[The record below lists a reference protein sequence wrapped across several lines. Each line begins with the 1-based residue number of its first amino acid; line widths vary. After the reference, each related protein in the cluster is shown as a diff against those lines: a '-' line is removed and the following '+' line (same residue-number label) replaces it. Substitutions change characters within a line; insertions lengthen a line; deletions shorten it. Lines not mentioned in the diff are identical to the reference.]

1 MRAVLTTATRL
12 RLALA
17 AIVVFV
23 NAVQGDGVTVLPW
36 VLLVVVGD
44 LVAGYLL
51 AHEDV
56 LLPHRSRAAAAAVT
70 LGGGV
75 AAGLSVLAGPGALP
89 LFAVP
94 LFRAGELA
102 ARRQVA
108 LTVLA
113 VTVGAAWASF
123 LNPSLQLALPQL
135 LLWGGLAAGLGIL
148 AAWEER
154 INPRSE
160 REDAVTGEAAMLLAR
175 LSELS
180 SSLEGGLDPA
190 LLAER
195 VLDALPADAS
205 RRSAVLVGPPGGHA
219 VPLTLRGAVRVPWA
233 QPTSD
238 PAGIIG
244 SAWCDGRVSYGFAGG
259 RALVAAPLKDTQG
272 QQVGLLITDR
282 LAEVGP
288 DQDEVTAIVDAGQR
302 HSASLAVALAYVA
315 LREQAGLEER
325 RELARTMHDGIAQEV
340 AALGFQLD
348 MIRYAAQQ
356 AGDSTAGELA
366 DLRQEVAR
374 ILGDVRANIT
384 DLRVGIRPE
393 HGLGAAVSTRLQ
405 QFGTQ
410 TGAEVRVSLK
420 ESGFRLPAA
429 TEVRLYRVLLDVLS
443 DAQRHDA
450 ALVEVELSVAAP
462 HFALTVTHDG
472 STSLKQA
479 RLAERLE
486 GEAATLTVTNDAVDG
501 TVVTCTL
508 QPDDDRAVP
517 PGDSP
522 SPSPSRSRRD
532 GAPVLAVAS

>member
-1 MRAVLTTATRL
+1 MFTTATRL

-23 NAVQGDGVTVLPW
+23 NAIQGGGARVLPW
-36 VLLVVVGD
+36 VLVVLTGD

-51 AHEDV
+51 AHQDV
-56 LLPHRSRAAAAAVT
+56 LLPQRSRAAAVAVT
-70 LGGGV
+70 LAAGV
-75 AAGLSVLAGPGALP
+75 GAGLSVLAGPGALP
-89 LFAVP
+89 LLLVP
-94 LFRAGELA
+94 LFRAGELPG
-102 ARRQVA
+102 RRYVA
-108 LTVLA
+108 FTVLA
-113 VTVGAAWASF
+113 VIVGATWATV
-123 LNPSLQLALPQL
+123 LDPSLPLTIPQL
-135 LLWGGLAAGLGIL
+135 LLGGGLAVALGLL
-148 AAWEER
+148 SAWQER
-154 INPRSE
+154 SNPRVE
-160 REDAVTGEAAMLLAR
+160 PEDAVTGEAALLLAR

-205 RRSAVLVGPPGGHA
+205 RRSAVLVGRPAGHA
-219 VPLTLRGAVRVPWA
+219 VALTLRGAVRVPWA

-244 SAWCDGRVSYGFAGG
+244 SAWCNGRVSSGFAGG
-259 RALVAAPLKDTQG
+259 RALVAAPLMDTQS

-288 DQDEVTAIVDAGQR
+288 DQDEVTTIVDAGAR

-348 MIRYAAQQ
+348 LIRYAAQQ
-356 AGDSTAGELA
+356 AGDSTAGDLA
-366 DLRQEVAR
+366 QLRQEVAR

-405 QFGTQ
+405 QFGTA
-410 TGAEVRVSLK
+410 TGAQVRVSLK

-443 DAQRHDA
+443 DAQRHHA
-450 ALVEVELSVAAP
+450 TLVEVELSVAAP

-472 STSLKQA
+472 ATSLKQT

-486 GEAATLTVTNDAVDG
+486 GEAATLTVSNDPVEG
-501 TVVTCTL
+501 TVVTCHL
-508 QPDDDRAVP
+508 QPDDDHAGTF
-517 PGDSP
+517 GDGATKP
-522 SPSPSRSRRD
+522 FPSRARRD
-532 GAPVLAVAS
+532 GAPILAVAS

>member
-1 MRAVLTTATRL
+1 MRAVLSTATRL
-12 RLALA
+12 RVGLA
-17 AIVVFV
+17 AVVVFV
-23 NAVQGDGVTVLPW
+23 STVQGLGAVVLPW
-36 VLLVVVGD
+36 ALLVVACD

-56 LLPHRSRAAAAAVT
+56 LLPHRTRGAAAAVT
-70 LGGGV
+70 LCGGA

-94 LFRAGELA
+94 LFRAGERG
-102 ARRQVA
+102 RRRLVVFTVVA
-108 LTVLA
+108 V
-113 VTVGAAWASF
+113 VMGAGVAS
-123 LNPSLQLALPQL
+123 LVRPQL
-135 LLWGGLAAGLGIL
+135 GTTAPQMLLWIGLAAALGVL
-148 AAWEER
+148 ASWEER
-154 INPRSE
+154 ISARP
-160 REDAVTGEAAMLLAR
+160 DDDPITGEAALLLSR
-175 LSELS
+175 LAELS

-259 RALVAAPLKDTQG
+259 RALVAAPLLDTHG
-272 QQVGLLITDR
+272 TQVGLLLTDR
-282 LAEVGP
+282 LADVGP
-288 DQDEVTAIVDAGQR
+288 DQDEVAVVVSAGER
-302 HSASLAVALAYVA
+302 HSAALAVALAYVA

-325 RELARTMHDGIAQEV
+325 RELARTMHDGVAQEV

-348 MIRYAAQQ
+348 MIRYAAAQ
-356 AGDSTAGELA
+356 AGDSVANELVE
-366 DLRQEVAR
+366 LRQEVAR

-393 HGLGAAVSTRLQ
+393 HGLGAALSTRLQ
-405 QFGTQ
+405 QFGTA

-420 ESGFRLPAA
+420 ESGFRLPPA

-450 ALVEVELSVAAP
+450 ALVEVELVVAAP
-462 HFALTVTHDG
+462 HFSMTISHDG
-472 STSLKQA
+472 ATSLKQP
-479 RLAERLE
+479 RLAQRLE
-486 GEAATLTVTNDAVDG
+486 GESATLSVVSDADSGTTVS
-501 TVVTCTL
+501 CFL
-508 QPDDDRAVP
+508 QPTEERPAP
-517 PGDSP
+517 PPTDP
-522 SPSPSRSRRD
+522 APTLRRD
-532 GAPVLAVAS
+532 GSQLLAVAS